1 MSPPQPSTPTAKS
14 ESGGESES
22 GLGSGGSPPM
32 QQQRQQPQQQQHNG
46 DGVSVGEL
54 VNVFQVAG
62 STTLPGVT
70 PTRQQAAGS
79 QGPSWL

>member
-1 MSPPQPSTPTAKS
+1 
-14 ESGGESES
+14 
-22 GLGSGGSPPM
+22 M